1 MLKSLIVRA
10 TSNSALHLAQF
21 NAKRGMHS
29 RNKEAME
36 LIAKGWNALREVD
49 RVIDYCELN
58 DKRLIPLLRTA
69 KEHFE
74 LALEVDNSNT
84 HARYWLSKLHLKYHV
99 PGACKAIGAALLVEA
114 ADMGDPDA
122 QYELGCRLRVENDY
136 VQSDQQAFHYIEKAV
151 DQLHPGAL
159 YLLGAVYLSGDCVK
173 KDVASALWC
182 FHRASEKG
190 HAGAAIAYGS
200 LLLRAEFDIVRFG
213 LKSSLFSVGRRT
225 VSGSITCCAKPFLGH
240 WRHLVIEQPGPHGI
254 SGGVEVPESLTKYSA
269 KSSSSIRASRKN
281 ATPNPLEMAREQ
293 FEIAA
298 KAGCDLG
305 FRWLKR
311 LEEEEKRLLDV

>member
-1 MLKSLIVRA
+1 MMLRQFMKNQ
-10 TSNSALHLAQF
+10 TPFSNCLHFFYNPHREL
-21 NAKRGMHS
+21 HS
-29 RNKEAME
+29 RNKKAME
-36 LIAKGWNALREVD
+36 LIAKGWSALQEVD

-58 DKRLIPLLRTA
+58 DHRLIPLLRTA
-69 KEHFE
+69 KENFE
-74 LALEVDNSNT
+74 LALEADNSNT

-99 PGACKAIGAALLVEA
+99 PGACKAVGAALLVEA

-136 VQSDQQAFHYIEKAV
+136 VQSDQQAFYYLEKAV

-159 YLLGAVYLSGDCVK
+159 YLLGAVYLTGDCVK

-200 LLLRAEFDIVRFG
+200 LLLRGA
-213 LKSSLFSVGRRT
+213 
-225 VSGSITCCAKPFLGH
+225 
-240 WRHLVIEQPGPHGI
+240 Q
-254 SGGVEVPESLTKYSA
+254 VPESLKKFNLKRVSSTKKAKPPESA
-269 KSSSSIRASRKN
+269 VLNKVEIAK
-281 ATPNPLEMAREQ
+281 EQ
-293 FEIAA
+293 FQIAA

-305 FRWLKR
+305 LKWLQR
-311 LEEEEKRLLDV
+311 I

>member
-1 MLKSLIVRA
+1 
-10 TSNSALHLAQF
+10 
-21 NAKRGMHS
+21 MHS

-182 FHRASEKG
+182 FHRASEK
-190 HAGAAIAYGS
+190 A
-200 LLLRAEFDIVRFG
+200 
-213 LKSSLFSVGRRT
+213 
-225 VSGSITCCAKPFLGH
+225 
-240 WRHLVIEQPGPHGI
+240 
-254 SGGVEVPESLTKYSA
+254 
-269 KSSSSIRASRKN
+269 RK
-281 ATPNPLEMAREQ
+281 
-293 FEIAA
+293 
-298 KAGCDLG
+298 
-305 FRWLKR
+305 
-311 LEEEEKRLLDV
+311 LDS